1 MIGYVLFGVTL
12 SVFIA
17 YVIIVE
23 LEEEEKRYMF
33 SWREL
38 LLIRLALSIFWPI
51 VALVWVVQRPA
62 LRPMWIFMG
71 KGFAFM
77 CRKIGFVLGPIF
89 RKLAFLLRP
98 VLKPISRPIFA
109 LWHRWINRWP
119 EPKRPWIKMCT
130 FWAIFYA
137 FLAILSWL
145 RGDDRMYVI
154 IYWGIAVTALSII
167 LVIYLVVRAKQANSS

>member
-1 MIGYVLFGVTL
+1 MIGYILFGATL
-12 SVFIA
+12 SIFIA
-17 YVIIVE
+17 YVVMGE
-23 LEEEEKRYMF
+23 LEYGGIRDEDFVER
-33 SWREL
+33 L
-38 LLIRLALSIFWPI
+38 GRLALSIFWPI
-51 VALVWVVQRPA
+51 TVLVWLGQRPA
-62 LRPMWIFMG
+62 LRPMWVFIG

-77 CRKIGFVLGPIF
+77 GRKIGFVLGPIF